1 MAKRDYYDVLG
12 VNKGASADQI
22 KSAYRKLAVKFHP
35 DKNKGDKAA
44 EEKFK
49 EASEAYHVLSN
60 SERKQNYD
68 NFGHAAFENGGG
80 GRGGFGN
87 FDFSNHFSDI
97 FEDFFGEGFGGGRR
111 SRRSNNRG
119 SDLRYDLS
127 ITLEEAFSGKKQDI
141 KFSTTEKCDTCSGS
155 GSKPGHNAGACNMCG
170 GHGQVRSS
178 QGFFTVQ
185 QTCPQCSGSGEM
197 ITHPCGSCGGQG
209 KKQASKRLSVTIPK
223 GVDDGTRIRLSG
235 KGEAGSRGGSN
246 GDLYLFINVHS
257 HELFKRSD
265 ENLFFECPIS
275 IADAALGTSIEI
287 PTIDGGKAKIKIP
300 AGTQSG
306 KQFRL
311 RAKGMPYMRG
321 GDYGDLYVQVNT
333 EVPVSLN
340 KEQKE
345 LLEKF
350 REIENEKSNPSI
362 KKFFQKA
369 KSFWSNLKLSSI
381 KDIFNFNGK
390 RLQLRF
396 VNLIFAQI
404 NNSFLNF

>member
-1 MAKRDYYDVLG
+1 MAKRDYYEVLG
-12 VNKGASADQI
+12 VNKSASADQI
-22 KSAYRKLAVKFHP
+22 KSAYRKLAVKYHP
-35 DKNKGDKAA
+35 DKNKDDKGA
-44 EEKFK
+44 EDKFK

-127 ITLEEAFSGKKQDI
+127 ISLEEAFSGKKQDI
-141 KFSTTEKCDTCSGS
+141 KFSTSEKCNTCSGT
-155 GSKPGHNAGACNMCG
+155 GSKPGHQAGACSMCG

-185 QTCPQCSGSGEM
+185 QTCPQCAGAGEE
-197 ITHPCGSCGGQG
+197 ITHPCSSCNGQG

-235 KGEAGSRGGSN
+235 KGEAGSRGSSS

-257 HELFKRSD
+257 HDLFKRSD
-265 ENLFFECPIS
+265 ENLFFECPVS

-311 RAKGMPYMRG
+311 RGKGMPYMRG
-321 GDYGDLYVQVNT
+321 SDFGDLYVQVNT
-333 EVPVSLN
+333 EVPISLN

-369 KSFWSNLKLSSI
+369 KSFWKN
-381 KDIFNFNGK
+381 
-390 RLQLRF
+390 
-396 VNLIFAQI
+396 
-404 NNSFLNF
+404 

>member
-1 MAKRDYYDVLG
+1 MAKRDYYEVLG
-12 VNKGASADQI
+12 VEKDASADQI
-22 KSAYRKLAVKFHP
+22 KSAYRKKAVKYHP

-44 EEKFK
+44 EDKFK

-80 GRGGFGN
+80 GRSGFGN
-87 FDFSNHFSDI
+87 FDFSSHFSDI

-119 SDLRYDLS
+119 SDLRYDLTIS
-127 ITLEEAFSGKKQDI
+127 LEEAYTGKKQDI
-141 KFSTTEKCDTCSGS
+141 KFSTSEKCNTCSGS
-155 GSKPGHNAGACNMCG
+155 GSKPGHDVGSCSMCG

-185 QTCPQCSGSGEM
+185 QTCPQCAGSGEE
-197 ITHPCGSCGGQG
+197 ITNPCNSCNGQG

-235 KGEAGSRGGSN
+235 KGEAGSRGASN
-246 GDLYLFINVHS
+246 GDLYLFINVDRHD
-257 HELFKRSD
+257 LFKRSD
-265 ENLFFECPIS
+265 VNLFFEFPIS
-275 IADAALGTSIEI
+275 ITDAALGTTIEI

-300 AGTQSG
+300 DGTQNG

-311 RAKGMPYMRG
+311 KGKGMPFMRR
-321 GDYGDLYVQVNT
+321 GDYGDLYVQVKT
-333 EVPVSLN
+333 EVPVYLN
-340 KEQKE
+340 KQQKE

-350 REIENEKSNPSI
+350 KEIENDKSNPSI

-369 KSFWSNLKLSSI
+369 KSFWKN
-381 KDIFNFNGK
+381 
-390 RLQLRF
+390 
-396 VNLIFAQI
+396 
-404 NNSFLNF
+404 

>member
-12 VNKGASADQI
+12 VNKGATPDQI
-22 KSAYRKLAVKFHP
+22 KSAYRKLAVKYHP
-35 DKNKGDKAA
+35 DKNKGDKAS
-44 EEKFK
+44 EDKFK

-60 SERKQNYD
+60 AERKQNYD

-80 GRGGFGN
+80 GRGGFSN
-87 FDFSNHFSDI
+87 FDFSSHFSDI

-127 ITLEEAFSGKKQDI
+127 ITLEEAYSGKKQDI
-141 KFSTTEKCDTCSGS
+141 KFSSSEKCETCKGS
-155 GSKPGHNAGACNMCG
+155 GSKPGHNVGSCSMCG

-185 QTCPQCSGSGEM
+185 QTCPQCSGSGEE
-197 ITHPCGSCGGQG
+197 ITNPCSSCGGQG
-209 KKQASKRLSVTIPK
+209 KKQSSKRLSVTIPK

-235 KGEAGSRGGSN
+235 KGEAGTRGGSN
-246 GDLYLFINVHS
+246 GDLYLFVNVYS
-257 HELFKRSD
+257 HDLFKRSD

-300 AGTQSG
+300 PGTQSG

-311 RAKGMPYMRG
+311 RGKGMPYMRG
-321 GDYGDLYVQVNT
+321 NGMGDLYIQVNT
-333 EVPVSLN
+333 EVPISLN

-369 KSFWSNLKLSSI
+369 KSFWKS
-381 KDIFNFNGK
+381 
-390 RLQLRF
+390 
-396 VNLIFAQI
+396 
-404 NNSFLNF
+404 

>member
-12 VNKGASADQI
+12 INKEATPDQI
-22 KSAYRKLAVKFHP
+22 KSAYRKLAVKYHP
-35 DKNKGDKAA
+35 DKNKGDKAS
-44 EEKFK
+44 EDKFK
-49 EASEAYHVLSN
+49 EASEAYHILSN

-87 FDFSNHFSDI
+87 FDFSSNFSDI

-127 ITLEEAFSGKKQDI
+127 ITLEEAFTGKKQDI
-141 KFSTTEKCDTCSGS
+141 KFSSSERCETCKGS
-155 GSKPGHNAGACNMCG
+155 GSKPGHNVGSCSMCG

-185 QTCPQCSGSGEM
+185 QTCPQCSGSGEQ
-197 ITHPCGSCGGQG
+197 ITNPCSSCGGQG
-209 KKQASKRLSVTIPK
+209 KKQSSKKLSVTIPK

-246 GDLYLFINVHS
+246 GDLYLFVNVYS
-257 HELFKRSD
+257 HDLFKRSD

-300 AGTQSG
+300 SGTQTG

-311 RAKGMPYMRG
+311 RGKGMPYMRG
-321 GDYGDLYVQVNT
+321 SGMGDLYIQVNT
-333 EVPVSLN
+333 EVPISLN

-369 KSFWSNLKLSSI
+369 KSFWKS
-381 KDIFNFNGK
+381 
-390 RLQLRF
+390 
-396 VNLIFAQI
+396 
-404 NNSFLNF
+404 

>member
-12 VNKGASADQI
+12 INKSASADQI

-35 DKNKGDKAA
+35 DKNPDDKSA

-60 SERKQNYD
+60 AERKQSYD
-68 NFGHAAFENGGG
+68 NFGHAAFENGGRG
-80 GRGGFGN
+80 QGGFSN
-87 FDFSNHFSDI
+87 FDFSEHFSDI

-111 SRRSNNRG
+111 RGRRANHRG
-119 SDLRYDLS
+119 SDLRDDLS
-127 ITLEEAFSGKKQDI
+127 ISLEEAYKGKKQDI
-141 KFSTTEKCDTCSGS
+141 KFSTSEKCITCSGS
-155 GSKPGHNAGACNMCG
+155 GSKPGHDAGSCSMCG
-170 GHGQVRSS
+170 GRGQVRSS

-185 QTCPQCSGSGEM
+185 QTCPQCGGAGEE
-197 ITHPCGSCGGQG
+197 ITNPCTSCGGQG
-209 KKQASKRLSVTIPK
+209 KKQATKRLSVTIPK

-235 KGEAGSRGGSN
+235 KGEAGSRGAGS

-265 ENLFFECPIS
+265 ENLFFEFPIS

-287 PTIDGGKAKIKIP
+287 PTIDGSKAKIKIP

-311 RAKGMPYMRG
+311 REKGMPHIRG
-321 GDYGDLYVQVNT
+321 GGHGDLYVQVNT

-340 KEQKE
+340 NEQKK

-350 REIENEKSNPSI
+350 REIENDKSNPSI

-369 KSFWSNLKLSSI
+369 KSFWKN
-381 KDIFNFNGK
+381 
-390 RLQLRF
+390 
-396 VNLIFAQI
+396 
-404 NNSFLNF
+404 

>member
-1 MAKRDYYDVLG
+1 MAKRDYYEVLG
-12 VNKGASADQI
+12 VEKNASADQI
-22 KSAYRKLAVKFHP
+22 KSAYRKKAVKYHP

-44 EEKFK
+44 EDKFK

-60 SERKQNYD
+60 SERKQSYD

-87 FDFSNHFSDI
+87 FDFSSHFSDI
-97 FEDFFGEGFGGGRR
+97 FEDFFGEGFGGGRGR

-127 ITLEEAFSGKKQDI
+127 ISLEEAYNGKKQDI
-141 KFSTTEKCDTCSGS
+141 KFSTSEKCDTCSGS
-155 GSKPGHNAGACNMCG
+155 GSKPGHDAGSCSMCG

-185 QTCPQCSGSGEM
+185 QTCPQCAGSGEM
-197 ITHPCGSCGGQG
+197 ITNPCGNCAGQG

-223 GVDDGTRIRLSG
+223 GVDDGTRIRLAG
-235 KGEAGSRGGSN
+235 KGEAGSRGASN
-246 GDLYLFINVHS
+246 GDLYLFINVYS

-300 AGTQSG
+300 QGTQSG

-311 RAKGMPYMRG
+311 KSKGMPYMRG
-321 GDYGDLYVQVNT
+321 SGNGDLYVQVNT
-333 EVPVSLN
+333 EVPISLN
-340 KEQKE
+340 KEQKD

-369 KSFWSNLKLSSI
+369 KSFWKN
-381 KDIFNFNGK
+381 
-390 RLQLRF
+390 
-396 VNLIFAQI
+396 
-404 NNSFLNF
+404 

>member
-1 MAKRDYYDVLG
+1 MAKRDYYEVLG

-22 KSAYRKLAVKFHP
+22 KSAYRKLAVKHHP

-60 SERKQNYD
+60 PERKQNYD
-68 NFGHAAFENGGG
+68 NFGHAAFENGGS

-97 FEDFFGEGFGGGRR
+97 FEDFFGEGFGGSRR

-127 ITLEEAFSGKKQDI
+127 ISLEEAFSGKKQDI
-141 KFSTTEKCDTCSGS
+141 KFSTSEKCDTCSGS
-155 GSKPGHNAGACNMCG
+155 GSKPGHQAGACSMCG

-185 QTCPQCSGSGEM
+185 QTCPQCAGAGEE
-197 ITHPCGSCGGQG
+197 ITHPCSSCNGQG
-209 KKQASKRLSVTIPK
+209 KNQASKRLSVTIPK

-235 KGEAGSRGGSN
+235 KGEAGSKGGGN

-257 HELFKRSD
+257 HDLFKRSD

-311 RAKGMPYMRG
+311 RGKGMPYMRG
-321 GDYGDLYVQVNT
+321 NDFGDLYVQVNT
-333 EVPVSLN
+333 EVPISLN

-350 REIENEKSNPSI
+350 REIENDKSNPSI

-369 KSFWSNLKLSSI
+369 KSFWKN
-381 KDIFNFNGK
+381 
-390 RLQLRF
+390 
-396 VNLIFAQI
+396 
-404 NNSFLNF
+404 

>member
-1 MAKRDYYDVLG
+1 MAKRDYYEVLG
-12 VNKGASADQI
+12 VDKGASADQI
-22 KSAYRKLAVKFHP
+22 KSAYRKQAIKHHP
-35 DKNKGDKAA
+35 DKNKGDKSA
-44 EEKFK
+44 EDKFK

-80 GRGGFGN
+80 RGGFGN

-97 FEDFFGEGFGGGRR
+97 FEDFFGEGFGGGGRR
-111 SRRSNNRG
+111 SKRSNNRG

-127 ITLEEAFSGKKQDI
+127 ISLEEAYSGKKQDI
-141 KFSTTEKCDTCSGS
+141 KFSTSDKCDTCSGS
-155 GSKPGHNAGACNMCG
+155 GSKPGHDAGSCSMCG

-197 ITHPCGSCGGQG
+197 ITNPCGSCGGQG

-223 GVDDGTRIRLSG
+223 GVDDGTRIRLAG
-235 KGEAGSRGGSN
+235 KGEAGSRGASN
-246 GDLYLFINVHS
+246 GDLYLFINVYS
-257 HELFKRSD
+257 HDLFKRSE
-265 ENLFFECPIS
+265 ENLYFECPIS
-275 IADAALGTSIEI
+275 IADAALGTSMEI

-300 AGTQSG
+300 SGTQSG

-311 RAKGMPYMRG
+311 KGKGMPYMRG
-321 GDYGDLYVQVNT
+321 SGNGDLYVQVNT

-350 REIENEKSNPSI
+350 KEIENEKSNPSI

-369 KSFWSNLKLSSI
+369 KSFWKN
-381 KDIFNFNGK
+381 
-390 RLQLRF
+390 
-396 VNLIFAQI
+396 
-404 NNSFLNF
+404 

>member
-1 MAKRDYYDVLG
+1 MAKRDYYEVLG
-12 VNKGASADQI
+12 VNKNSTPEQI
-22 KSAYRKLAVKFHP
+22 KAAYRKLAVKHHP
-35 DKNKGDKAA
+35 DKNKGNKDS

-60 SERKQNYD
+60 IERKQNYD

-87 FDFSNHFSDI
+87 FDFSSSFSDI
-97 FEDFFGEGFGGGRR
+97 FEDFFNDFGGTTGRR
-111 SRRSNNRG
+111 GRKANFRG

-127 ITLEEAFSGKKQDI
+127 ISLEEAYSGKKQDI
-141 KFSTTEKCDTCSGS
+141 KFTTSEKCNTCRGS
-155 GSKPGHNAGACNMCG
+155 GSKPGHDAGSCSMCG
-170 GHGQVRSS
+170 GHGQVRSN

-185 QTCPQCSGSGEM
+185 QTCPQCSGTGEE
-197 ITHPCGSCGGQG
+197 ITNPCNDCGGQG

-223 GVDDGTRIRLSG
+223 GVDDGTRIRLAG
-235 KGEAGSRGGSN
+235 KGEAGTKGAGS
-246 GDLYLFINVHS
+246 GDLYLFINVYS
-257 HELFKRSD
+257 HDLFKRSD

-300 AGTQSG
+300 SATQSG

-311 RAKGMPYMRG
+311 KGKGMPYMRG
-321 GDYGDLYVQVNT
+321 SGNGDLYVQVNT

-340 KEQKE
+340 REQKE

-369 KSFWSNLKLSSI
+369 KSFWKN
-381 KDIFNFNGK
+381 
-390 RLQLRF
+390 
-396 VNLIFAQI
+396 
-404 NNSFLNF
+404 

>member
-12 VNKGASADQI
+12 VDKGASADQI
-22 KSAYRKLAVKFHP
+22 KSAYRKQAVKYHP

-44 EEKFK
+44 EDKFK

-60 SERKQNYD
+60 SDRKQNYD

-97 FEDFFGEGFGGGRR
+97 FEDFFGEGFGGGGRR

-127 ITLEEAFSGKKQDI
+127 ISLEEAYTGKKQDI
-141 KFSTTEKCDTCSGS
+141 KFSTSDKCDTCSGS
-155 GSKPGHNAGACNMCG
+155 GSKPGHDAGSCSMCG

-197 ITHPCGSCGGQG
+197 ITNPCGSCGGQG

-235 KGEAGSRGGSN
+235 KGEAGSRGASN
-246 GDLYLFINVHS
+246 GDLYLFINVNS
-257 HELFKRSD
+257 HELFKRSE

-275 IADAALGTSIEI
+275 IADAALGSSMEI

-300 AGTQSG
+300 SGTQSG

-311 RAKGMPYMRG
+311 KGKGMPLMRG
-321 GDYGDLYVQVNT
+321 SGTGDLYVQVNT

-369 KSFWSNLKLSSI
+369 KSFWKN
-381 KDIFNFNGK
+381 
-390 RLQLRF
+390 
-396 VNLIFAQI
+396 
-404 NNSFLNF
+404 

>member
-1 MAKRDYYDVLG
+1 MAKRDYYEVLG
-12 VNKGASADQI
+12 VEKSASPDQI
-22 KSAYRKLAVKFHP
+22 KAAYRKQAVKYHP
-35 DKNKGDKAA
+35 DKNKGDKGA

-87 FDFSNHFSDI
+87 FDFSGSFSDI
-97 FEDFFGEGFGGGRR
+97 FEDFFGEGFGGGGRR

-127 ITLEEAFSGKKQDI
+127 ISLEEAYTGKKQDI
-141 KFSTTEKCDTCSGS
+141 KFSTSERCDTCSGS
-155 GSKPGHNAGACNMCG
+155 GSKPGHNVSSCSMCG

-185 QTCPQCSGSGEM
+185 QTCPQCAGSGEE
-197 ITHPCGSCGGQG
+197 ITHPCSSCSGQG

-235 KGEAGSRGGSN
+235 KGEAGSRGASN
-246 GDLYLFINVHS
+246 GDLYLFINVET
-257 HELFKRSD
+257 HELFKRS
-265 ENLFFECPIS
+265 EVNLFFEFPIS
-275 IADAALGTSIEI
+275 FTDAALGTTIEI

-300 AGTQSG
+300 DGTQSG

-311 RAKGMPYMRG
+311 KGKGMPFMRR

-350 REIENEKSNPSI
+350 RKIENERSNPSI

-369 KSFWSNLKLSSI
+369 KNFWKN
-381 KDIFNFNGK
+381 
-390 RLQLRF
+390 
-396 VNLIFAQI
+396 
-404 NNSFLNF
+404 